1 MTQTPD
7 PEDAQAAIE
16 YCYAQGWS
24 DGLPLVP
31 ASQPL
36 IDKFLATTS
45 RTPGEVIGEL
55 EQVGRNC
62 TVYLAAVNAAMA
74 GCLPEYFPV
83 VLAAF
88 DALMRERAARGGGW
102 QSTSGPAPLIVVNGP
117 VRHEL
122 GFNAAGGERAG
133 EIAATL
139 AADGYPMEIAEA
151 GRRVRVTITATPQA
165 CADCLVP
172 QDMMR
177 GILGQAFGVPRDAID
192 LTYPS
197 TSEEER

>member
-1 MTQTPD
+1 MTRPPD
-7 PEDAQAAIE
+7 PEQAQAAIE

-36 IDKFLATTS
+36 VDKFLATTTAS
-45 RTPGEVIGEL
+45 PDEIIGEL

-88 DALMRERAARGGGW
+88 DALMREPPPRAAAG
-102 QSTSGPAPLIVVNGP
+102 SPPAGP
-117 VRHEL
+117 
-122 GFNAAGGERAG
+122 
-133 EIAATL
+133 
-139 AADGYPMEIAEA
+139 
-151 GRRVRVTITATPQA
+151 RR
-165 CADCLVP
+165 
-172 QDMMR
+172 
-177 GILGQAFGVPRDAID
+177 
-192 LTYPS
+192 
-197 TSEEER
+197 

>member
-74 GCLPEYFPV
+74 GCLP
-83 VLAAF
+83 
-88 DALMRERAARGGGW
+88 
-102 QSTSGPAPLIVVNGP
+102 STS
-117 VRHEL
+117 RW
-122 GFNAAGGERAG
+122 
-133 EIAATL
+133 
-139 AADGYPMEIAEA
+139 
-151 GRRVRVTITATPQA
+151 
-165 CADCLVP
+165 CW
-172 QDMMR
+172 
-177 GILGQAFGVPRDAID
+177 PR
-192 LTYPS
+192 S
-197 TSEEER
+197 TR